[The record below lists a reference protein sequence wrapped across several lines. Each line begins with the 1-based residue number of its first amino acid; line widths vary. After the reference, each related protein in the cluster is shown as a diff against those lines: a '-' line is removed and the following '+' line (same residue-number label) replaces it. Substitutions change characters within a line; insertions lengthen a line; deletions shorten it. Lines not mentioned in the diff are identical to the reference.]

1 VEILSLIQLAMK
13 LGLTS
18 LGILLAA
25 KLRQDRVRL
34 ATAEIGTDLKGYE
47 GTTGLK
53 LSTNKRLSEKASQEH
68 IIIIAPTGAGKTTSL
83 YIPNL
88 LEDNLKGSLIIADP
102 KGELY
107 KLTHKYQESIGR
119 KTILYKPLE
128 GKIEYN
134 PLKECKTN
142 SEVYQLA
149 QNLLINGAL
158 SIELQTG
165 KKSGG
170 VEWLQMAQS
179 LLTAALLYSDT
190 IQNALKLIIN
200 NTTETLDQIFN
211 DCENEAIQ
219 TQYNAFKMCLD
230 SPKTMASIKITISSS
245 LQLFLDDL
253 RINKSSFSAE
263 TLREQPTALYISYPE
278 NKANYLAPLM
288 ACIYSQL
295 IDKLIDSYNDAA
307 IPIHFLVDE
316 WANQG
321 QWSNM
326 SQNISTSRSRKV
338 SFVLC
343 VQSISQ
349 IKQIYGQDIALSILN
364 NCKTK
369 IILPGLSDIS
379 TLEYISKLCGEEEIL
394 VQQEGR
400 KVKTKKLL
408 FTIDEIRRLKDDEL
422 LIISKNFRPIIEAQ
436 NAWYNQE
443 VYKERVSRKP

>member
-1 VEILSLIQLAMK
+1 VEILAITQLLMK
-13 LGLTS
+13 LGLTGI
-18 LGILLAA
+18 GILFAV
-25 KLRQDRVRL
+25 KLRQDRIKL
-34 ATAEIGTDLKGYE
+34 ATAEIGTDLDGYE
-47 GTTGLK
+47 GNTGFK
-53 LSTNKRLSEKASQEH
+53 ISTNKRLSEKASQEH
-68 IIIIAPTGAGKTTSL
+68 IIIIAPTGAGKTTSE

-88 LEDNLKGSLIIADP
+88 LEDNLKGSIIIADP

-165 KKSGG
+165 KKAGG
-170 VEWLQMAQS
+170 VEWLQMSQS

-200 NTTETLDQIFN
+200 NTTETLDLIFQ
-211 DCENEAIQ
+211 DCENEAVQ

-230 SPKTMASIKITISSS
+230 SPKTMSSIKITISSN

-253 RINKSSFSAE
+253 KINKSSFNVY
-263 TLREQPTALYISYPE
+263 TLREKPTALYISYPE
-278 NKANYLAPLM
+278 NKSNYLSPLM

-295 IDKLIDSYNDAA
+295 IDKLIDSYTDTSM
-307 IPIHFLVDE
+307 PIHFLVDE
-316 WANQG
+316 FANQG
-321 QWSNM
+321 QWANM
-326 SQNISTSRSRKV
+326 SQNVATARSRKIA
-338 SFVLC
+338 FILC
-343 VQSISQ
+343 LQSISQ
-349 IKQIYGQDIALSILN
+349 LKQIYGHDNALSILN

-369 IILPGLSDIS
+369 IILPGISDIE
-379 TLEYISKLCGEEEIL
+379 TLKYISELCGEEEIL

-408 FTIDEIRRLKDDEL
+408 FTLDEVRRLKDDEL
-422 LIISKNFRPIIEAQ
+422 LIISKNFRPILETQ
-436 NAWYNQE
+436 NTWYNQE
-443 VYKERVSRKP
+443 FYKERVK

>member
-1 VEILSLIQLAMK
+1 MELLALTQFFLK
-13 LGLTS
+13 LGLGSMALVTA
-18 LGILLAA
+18 L
-25 KLRQDRVRL
+25 KLRENRIKL

-47 GTTGLK
+47 GNTGLK

-88 LEDNLKGSLIIADP
+88 LENNLQGSLIIADP

-119 KTILYKPLE
+119 KTILYKPLD

-170 VEWLQMAQS
+170 VEWLQMSQS

-200 NTTETLDQIFN
+200 NTTETLDQIFD
-211 DCENEAIQ
+211 DCENEAVH

-230 SPKTMASIKITISSS
+230 SPKTMSSIKITISSN

-253 RINKSSFSAE
+253 KINKSSFNAE
-263 TLREQPTALYISYPE
+263 TLCKDPTALYISYPE
-278 NKANYLAPLM
+278 NKSNYLSPLM

-295 IDKLIDSYNDAA
+295 TDKLIDSYSEKSM
-307 IPIHFLVDE
+307 PIHFLIDE
-316 WANQG
+316 FANQG
-321 QWSNM
+321 QWANM
-326 SQNISTSRSRKV
+326 SQNIATARSRKI

-343 VQSISQ
+343 LQSISQ
-349 IKQIYGQDIALSILN
+349 LKQIYGHDNALSILN

-369 IILPGLSDIS
+369 IILPGISDIE

-394 VQQEGR
+394 IQQEGR

-408 FTIDEIRRLKDDEL
+408 FTMDEIRRLKDDEL
-422 LIISKNFRPIIEAQ
+422 LIISKNFRPILEKQ
-436 NAWYNQE
+436 NTWYNQE
-443 VYKERVSRKP
+443 FYKDRAK